1 MGDQQLYKTNHVAHG
16 GENLFYQQPPLG
28 VHGGL
33 NHSYGNT
40 VPGAGMDA
48 PQASPISPH
57 FPQDTRD
64 GLGLAVGSKTLAK
77 WIPRG
82 REGGE
87 ATQGLETMSSYV
99 ET

>member
-57 FPQDTRD
+57 FP
-64 GLGLAVGSKTLAK
+64 GMPVFSPAVSVWLLSLSLVSFCVSALSLDLTTTLCV
-77 WIPRG
+77 P
-82 REGGE
+82 
-87 ATQGLETMSSYV
+87 V
-99 ET
+99 